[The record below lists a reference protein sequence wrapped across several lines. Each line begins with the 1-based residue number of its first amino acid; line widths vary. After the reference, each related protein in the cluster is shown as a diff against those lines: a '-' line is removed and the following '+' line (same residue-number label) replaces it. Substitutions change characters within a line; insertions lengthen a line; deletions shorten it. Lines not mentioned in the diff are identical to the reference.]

1 MRSGAAGISV
11 QGTQPC
17 RHILNSKTKL
27 GVPEKNEGDVASPG
41 CRVIWEGQQVPFP
54 PARESGE
61 RYKLPE
67 WSGAVRPADR
77 WLFYIL
83 IHPVGL
89 FWLMRSNCCFC
100 ECWLCAHPS
109 KGPWP
114 FDSRGVVQGVLEG
127 YINIRA
133 TVVTLELFHV
143 GSCLLQ
149 YCRSFQQRTSCVAC
163 GGASTICPAPC
174 QWRLEQPPRAFC
186 LEATISPNLAT
197 PYALKNIVP
206 AGMALSRAHTSD
218 KSADVT
224 KYCYY

>member
-1 MRSGAAGISV
+1 MAPSGLLEDRSVRLRAARFLVCRCPLVGSVVIFPKKLVRMRSGAAGISV

-100 ECWLCAHPS
+100 EC
-109 KGPWP
+109 
-114 FDSRGVVQGVLEG
+114 
-127 YINIRA
+127 
-133 TVVTLELFHV
+133 
-143 GSCLLQ
+143 
-149 YCRSFQQRTSCVAC
+149 
-163 GGASTICPAPC
+163 
-174 QWRLEQPPRAFC
+174 
-186 LEATISPNLAT
+186 
-197 PYALKNIVP
+197 
-206 AGMALSRAHTSD
+206 
-218 KSADVT
+218 
-224 KYCYY
+224 